1 MILCIDAGNSR
12 VKWRLTNNGQQL
24 AHGAQ
29 LTSEV
34 ADGKN
39 IDFSDIKS
47 LHEVRIA
54 SVAGEKIVEQLQQQ
68 LRQQF
73 SVPVR
78 LAAVS
83 ATLGELSCAY
93 EDPQTL
99 GIDRWLAIAAAHQ
112 QYQEPLMVIDAGSAI
127 TIDIVGPSGQHVGGY
142 IAPGLRLMHDALWE
156 NTSEVRVVG
165 SGTEELWLPGK
176 NTQQAVN
183 KGCLLSAVS
192 TIESLAAQFPVRIV
206 ITGGDAKILMQA
218 ISLSANY
225 HSNLVLD
232 GLLLNDIKLIDSNK
246 L

>member
-12 VKWRLTNNGQQL
+12 VKWRLTDSGKML
-24 AHGAQ
+24 AQGAQ

-34 ADGKN
+34 VEGKN

-68 LRQQF
+68 MHQQF

-127 TIDIVGPSGQHVGGY
+127 TIDIVGPGGQHVGGY
-142 IAPGLRLMHDALWE
+142 IAPGLRLMHDALWD
-156 NTSEVRVVG
+156 NTSDVRVVG
-165 SGTEELWLPGK
+165 SGAEQLWLPGK

-183 KGCLLSAVS
+183 KGCLLAAVS
-192 TIESLAAQFPVRIV
+192 TIESLASQFPVRIV

-218 ISLSANY
+218 ISLNAES

-232 GLLLNDIKLIDSNK
+232 GMLLDGIELVDAESS
-246 L
+246 

>member
-12 VKWRLTNNGQQL
+12 VKWRLTDSGKML
-24 AHGAQ
+24 AQGAQ

-34 ADGKN
+34 VEGKN

-68 LRQQF
+68 MHQQF

-99 GIDRWLAIAAAHQ
+99 GVDRWLAIAAAHQ
-112 QYQEPLMVIDAGSAI
+112 QYQEPVMVIDAGSAI
-127 TIDIVGPSGQHVGGY
+127 TIDIVGPGGQHVGGY
-142 IAPGLRLMHDALWE
+142 IAPGLRLMHDALWD
-156 NTSEVRVVG
+156 NTSDVRVVG
-165 SGTEELWLPGK
+165 SGAEQLWLPGK

-183 KGCLLSAVS
+183 KGCLLAAVS
-192 TIESLAAQFPVRIV
+192 TIESLASQFPVRIV

-218 ISLSANY
+218 ISLNAES

-232 GLLLNDIKLIDSNK
+232 GMLLDGIELVDAESS
-246 L
+246 